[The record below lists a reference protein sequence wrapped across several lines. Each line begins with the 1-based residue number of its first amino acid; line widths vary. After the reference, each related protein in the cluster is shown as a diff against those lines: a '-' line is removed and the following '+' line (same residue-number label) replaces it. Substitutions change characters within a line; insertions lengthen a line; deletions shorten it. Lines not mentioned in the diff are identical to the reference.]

1 MQIIAPWIPLAR
13 GVCGV
18 PGQGKPGETQQFLV
32 CFYGE
37 NGWET
42 GKMMEHGDEAMTFLG
57 HTCSI
62 TQPGS
67 FVVLCCR
74 FAVCL
79 RRFCAVQD
87 LFISQA
93 EFIRDARVLIA

>member
-1 MQIIAPWIPLAR
+1 MPLGSPWIPLAR

-18 PGQGKPGETQQFLV
+18 PGQGKPGETQQFFWSV
-32 CFYGE
+32 FMGKMD
-37 NGWET
+37 GKT

-62 TQPGS
+62 TRPGS
-67 FVVLCCR
+67 LWCCAVGSLC
-74 FAVCL
+74 V
-79 RRFCAVQD
+79 CAVQD